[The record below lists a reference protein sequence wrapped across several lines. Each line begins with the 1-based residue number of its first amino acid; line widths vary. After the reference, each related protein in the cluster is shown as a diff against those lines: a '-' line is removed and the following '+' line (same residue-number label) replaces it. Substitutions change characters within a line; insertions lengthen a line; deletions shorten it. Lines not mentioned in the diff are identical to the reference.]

1 MKKSRWKLRVGNI
14 KLDADGSQKSRQ
26 LHGRRRNES
35 NKRLSSTNVPW
46 LPIQIIT
53 GERIFSQTGGGA
65 RYRSSEPINEI
76 ETCQA
81 SALAAASGNIPN
93 GNTNFVFFLLFSFL
107 TPALLIGWPPSG
119 ALFNFP
125 GKTRVETPRGWPA
138 KEDRQS
144 SGGNEDHFA
153 LDHCSM
159 CTHIR
164 DPHTRWLQLVIL
176 THRPCRERDATLFLT
191 TRPPTPCRRMLNHQS
206 LPQTSSPPS
215 AASQNRKRQHSFHIH
230 TQTDTSNSV
239 RHPSPPSFTPREACN
254 QIDGFINRT
263 RGVQWKMS
271 ITFTASID
279 LQSKTIES
287 ASFDNI

>member
-1 MKKSRWKLRVGNI
+1 M
-14 KLDADGSQKSRQ
+14 
-26 LHGRRRNES
+26 
-35 NKRLSSTNVPW
+35 
-46 LPIQIIT
+46 
-53 GERIFSQTGGGA
+53 
-65 RYRSSEPINEI
+65 
-76 ETCQA
+76 
-81 SALAAASGNIPN
+81 
-93 GNTNFVFFLLFSFL
+93 
-107 TPALLIGWPPSG
+107 
-119 ALFNFP
+119 
-125 GKTRVETPRGWPA
+125 ETPRGWPA

-239 RHPSPPSFTPREACN
+239 RHPSPPLLHSPRGLQPNRWIHQPDARRPMENEHNFHCVHRPAIENNRKCIIRQHLAVRQLTTCDDN
-254 QIDGFINRT
+254 QIFFISQM
-263 RGVQWKMS
+263 GK
-271 ITFTASID
+271 
-279 LQSKTIES
+279 
-287 ASFDNI
+287 